1 MEYLWGGHG
10 GGPSGLPTVWRRCA
24 VIVRRPQELY
34 AWLHVLL
41 FPCLLFVV
49 MCLIPQWNALCSV
62 PHAGDTCVKS
72 HCSAM
77 VPFVFA
83 AVLHSGSPSDASQR
97 MQVPSRGRLPL
108 I

>member
-41 FPCLLFVV
+41 FLCLLFVV
-49 MCLIPQWNALCSV
+49 MCLIPQWDALCSV

-83 AVLHSGSPSDASQR
+83 AVLHSGSLLTHPNECKCPRGAAS
-97 MQVPSRGRLPL
+97 P
-108 I
+108 